1 MLHSLD
7 RQKKILENLSFD
19 HVTSIYYLCRK
30 TQFNESTIRRDI
42 KLLEQEKKVIIVRG
56 GVIPIKVNEVTP
68 LFIENLKEKQSIAQ
82 YAANL
87 INEKEKII
95 INGGTTF
102 SLIPNYIEQ
111 KNITVLTNSSNT
123 GFNSFLENYMK
134 VQKI

>member
-1 MLHSLD
+1 MFYS
-7 RQKKILENLSFD
+7 KATEYEIAVLS
-19 HVTSIYYLCRK
+19 VPCASVPK
-30 TQFNESTIRRDI
+30 N
-42 KLLEQEKKVIIVRG
+42 
-56 GVIPIKVNEVTP
+56 
-68 LFIENLKEKQSIAQ
+68 AQ

>member
-1 MLHSLD
+1 M
-7 RQKKILENLSFD
+7 N
-19 HVTSIYYLCRK
+19 
-30 TQFNESTIRRDI
+30 
-42 KLLEQEKKVIIVRG
+42 
-56 GVIPIKVNEVTP
+56 
-68 LFIENLKEKQSIAQ
+68 AQ

>member
-1 MLHSLD
+1 MPP
-7 RQKKILENLSFD
+7 
-19 HVTSIYYLCRK
+19 CRVPK
-30 TQFNESTIRRDI
+30 N
-42 KLLEQEKKVIIVRG
+42 
-56 GVIPIKVNEVTP
+56 
-68 LFIENLKEKQSIAQ
+68 AQ

>member
-1 MLHSLD
+1 MP
-7 RQKKILENLSFD
+7 KN
-19 HVTSIYYLCRK
+19 
-30 TQFNESTIRRDI
+30 
-42 KLLEQEKKVIIVRG
+42 
-56 GVIPIKVNEVTP
+56 
-68 LFIENLKEKQSIAQ
+68 AQ

>member
-1 MLHSLD
+1 M
-7 RQKKILENLSFD
+7 K
-19 HVTSIYYLCRK
+19 
-30 TQFNESTIRRDI
+30 
-42 KLLEQEKKVIIVRG
+42 
-56 GVIPIKVNEVTP
+56 
-68 LFIENLKEKQSIAQ
+68 NLKLMLDK
-82 YAANL
+82 Y
-87 INEKEKII
+87 KEKII

>member
-1 MLHSLD
+1 VP
-7 RQKKILENLSFD
+7 KN
-19 HVTSIYYLCRK
+19 
-30 TQFNESTIRRDI
+30 
-42 KLLEQEKKVIIVRG
+42 
-56 GVIPIKVNEVTP
+56 
-68 LFIENLKEKQSIAQ
+68 AQ